1 MIKSISLKIL
11 IVVVTIYD
19 LEIHQMD
26 VKFAFSHGLL
36 VENNYVLA
44 TWF

>member
-19 LEIHQMD
+19 LEIQMD
-26 VKFAFSHGLL
+26 VKIAFSHGLL
-36 VENNYVLA
+36 VENSYVLV